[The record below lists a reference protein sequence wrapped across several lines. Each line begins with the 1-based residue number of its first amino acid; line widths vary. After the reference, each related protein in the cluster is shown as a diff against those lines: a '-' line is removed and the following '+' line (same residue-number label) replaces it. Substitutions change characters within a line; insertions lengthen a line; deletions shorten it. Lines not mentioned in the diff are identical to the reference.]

1 VARACFLAAHS
12 YDADAR
18 RASGAPLAFWWLV
31 AGGGGPEGRGIGRPP
46 AAPAPARIGMR
57 LGPRQ
62 ERKGRAGVAA
72 GALARLHLLPATGG
86 GGGGGGGSSGVYY
99 YYYWCARVW
108 PDASD
113 VTGNKGES
121 AALAGGTGGESRT
134 ALRGIASQGRP
145 ANLPVPA
152 TESVTRRAA
161 LAFTDASPGPVRP
174 TRAFSGAR
182 HSPALHA
189 RRATTGPRAS
199 VA

>member
-1 VARACFLAAHS
+1 
-12 YDADAR
+12 
-18 RASGAPLAFWWLV
+18 V

-46 AAPAPARIGMR
+46 AAPARIGMR
-57 LGPRQ
+57 PGPRQ

-86 GGGGGGGSSGVYY
+86 GGVGGGGSSGGYYY

-121 AALAGGTGGESRT
+121 AGIGRRNRRGEPDCVAWDREP
-134 ALRGIASQGRP
+134 GQASQP
-145 ANLPVPA
+145 AMPVPA

-161 LAFTDASPGPVRP
+161 LAFTHASPGPVRP